1 MKASTGRKL
10 KYGGT
15 SIALTALII
24 AVVIIVNVI
33 FSLLANRFTWYL
45 DLTPELKFTISDECY
60 DLIGAE
66 SDDDIDTP
74 IEMVKKFREE
84 NKKYNADNGLKA
96 GDKGYRDENVK
107 INILFLKEK
116 DHLTHDSTMNYV
128 VVNAEELR
136 AKFDG
141 YVTTEYKDSTLNPS
155 RFKKYLNTN
164 TDTIAADSV
173 IIECGTEYRIR
184 TLRSF
189 FIFENAETPI
199 AYNGEKAFASSIL
212 AVTRAE
218 APLACY
224 TTNHNETFPESTK
237 GNGVPFLN
245 ALEDA
250 GYEARPINLATEEI
264 PEECRMLIVFDPK
277 NDFSTGNDGITDVS
291 ELSKLDDFLQDRNSL
306 MVFMNPEKT
315 GSRLNNFEDFLE
327 EWGLAFRRD
336 GDDPYMVKDSSSS
349 LLGSSSAFVAEYTND
364 EKPKAWMADMLN
376 RNDPPKVVFSNA
388 AAISYAP
395 GYDVR
400 VGSYTDEESGETY
413 KYQYGA
419 GTSYGNGKGRYVH
432 DIFLS
437 SNNATAW
444 AADREVAQATN
455 PDTKESD
462 PFKLMCVATETFVE
476 TEYAGGLEDSAFVFL
491 CGSTDF
497 ANEKYLGS
505 NVYGNSDFLLTALS
519 MMGREPVPVGLKYK
533 NFANYEIQT
542 VEENDAT
549 AYTVFFTVAPLV
561 ITLFAGVFVIVRRKN
576 R

>member
-10 KYGGT
+10 KYGST

-24 AVVIIVNVI
+24 AAVIIVNVI
-33 FSLLANRFTWYL
+33 FSLLTQRFTWYL

-60 DLIGAE
+60 DLIGGE
-66 SDDDIDTP
+66 DDPDIDSP

-84 NKKYNADNGLKA
+84 NKKYNADNGLKP
-96 GDKGYRDENVK
+96 GDKDYRDENVK
-107 INILFLKEK
+107 INILFLMEK
-116 DHLTHDSTMNYV
+116 DALQHDSTTNYV

-136 AKFDG
+136 AKYDG
-141 YVTTEYKDSTLNPS
+141 YITTEYKDSTLNPK

-164 TDTIAADSV
+164 TDTIAPDSV

-189 FIFENAETPI
+189 FIFEDSETPY

-224 TTNHNETFPESTK
+224 TTNHGEEFPQSTTA
-237 GNGVPFLN
+237 NDTPFLK

-250 GYEARPINLATEEI
+250 GYESRALDLAKEEI
-264 PEECRMLIVFDPK
+264 PEECRILIVFDPK

-306 MVFMNPEKT
+306 MVFMDPEST
-315 GSRLNNFEDFLE
+315 GARLDNFEDFLE
-327 EWGLAFRRD
+327 EWGLMFRRD
-336 GDDPYMVKDSSSS
+336 GDDAYKVKDNSSA
-349 LLGSSSAFVAEYTND
+349 LLGNSSAFVAEYTKD
-364 EKPKAWMADMLN
+364 ERPIAWMSDMLN
-376 RNDPPKVVFSNA
+376 RGTPPKVVFSNA
-388 AAISYAP
+388 SAITYAP
-395 GYDVR
+395 GYDMKVAT
-400 VGSYTDEESGETY
+400 YTDKDTEEEIS
-413 KYQYGA
+413 YQYGA
-419 GTSYGNGKGRYVH
+419 GLSFGNGKGRYVH
-432 DIFLS
+432 DLFLS
-437 SNNATAW
+437 SSNAVAF
-444 AADREVAQATN
+444 AGDREIAQATN
-455 PDTKESD
+455 PDTKESE

-476 TEYAGGLEDSAFVFL
+476 TEYASGLEDSAFVFL

-505 NVYGNSDFLLTALS
+505 NVYGNNDFLLTALS

-542 VEENDAT
+542 IEANDAT

-561 ITLFAGVFVIVRRKN
+561 VALFAGVFVIVRRKN

>member
-15 SIALTALII
+15 SLALTALII
-24 AVVIIVNVI
+24 AAVIILNVI
-33 FSLLANRFTWYL
+33 FSLLTQRFTWYL
-45 DLTPELKFTISDECY
+45 DLTPELKFTITEDCY

-66 SDDDIDTP
+66 DDDTIDTP

-84 NKKYNADNGLKA
+84 NKKYNADNNLKP
-96 GDKGYRDENVK
+96 GDKDYKDENVK
-107 INILFLKEK
+107 INILFLMEK
-116 DHLTHDSTMNYV
+116 DALQNDGTMNYV

-136 AKFDG
+136 SKFDG
-141 YVTTEYKDSTLNPS
+141 YISTEYKDSTLNPS

-164 TDTIAADSV
+164 TDTIASDSV

-184 TLRSF
+184 TIRSF
-189 FIFENAETPI
+189 FIFDGPENPI

-224 TTNHNETFPESTK
+224 TVNHGEAFPESST
-237 GNGVPFLN
+237 GNDTPFLK

-250 GYEARPINLATEEI
+250 GYETRALDLAKQEI
-264 PEECRMLIVFDPK
+264 PEECRILVVFDPK
-277 NDFSTGNDGITDVS
+277 NDFSTGKDGITEVS

-306 MVFMNPEKT
+306 MVFMDPQKT
-315 GSRLNNFEDFLE
+315 GARLDNFEDFLE
-327 EWGLAFRRD
+327 EWGLSFRRD
-336 GDDPYMVKDSSSS
+336 ANDPYVVKDSSSA
-349 LLGSSSAFVAEYTND
+349 LLGSSSSFVAEYTKD
-364 EKPKAWMADMLN
+364 EAPRAWMADMLN
-376 RNDPPKVVFSNA
+376 RANPPKVVFSNA
-388 AAISYAP
+388 SAITYAP
-395 GYDVR
+395 GYDMKMTK
-400 VGSYTDEESGETY
+400 YTDADGNEIS
-413 KYQYGA
+413 YQYGL
-419 GTSYGNGKGRYVH
+419 GNSFGNGKGRVVH
-432 DIFLS
+432 DVFLS
-437 SNNATAW
+437 SPNATAW
-444 AADREVAQATN
+444 AGDREVAQATN
-455 PDTKESD
+455 PDTKASE
-462 PFKLMCVATETFVE
+462 PFKLMCVSTETFVE

-497 ANEKYLGS
+497 ANEKYLSS
-505 NVYGNSDFLLTALS
+505 NVYGNNDFLLTALS

-542 VEENDAT
+542 IEQNDAT

-561 ITLFAGVFVIVRRKN
+561 VALFAGVFVIVRRKN